1 MVRTTLSRPARRG
14 SAVAGRLAE
23 LALALLVAFAA
34 SAGPSPLGSMPAHAA
49 EPLRV
54 GYSTWVGYGP
64 LFLAREKGYL
74 KEFGVDVEMVL
85 MEDPKVRFTALAA
98 RQLDGLVSTIDTLVL
113 YLKQG
118 NEYQHVLALDDSAG
132 GDGLV
137 ASRSIPDIKGLK
149 GKKVA
154 LVEGSVSHFF
164 LAVLL
169 KQNGL
174 GLRDVEIVNVDSAGN
189 AATAFISKRVDAC
202 VTWEP
207 HLTRAKT
214 TEHGHE
220 LINSAKTPGLITD
233 TLIFRRDVLEKR
245 SKEIRGIA
253 QAWGKAVAYWAEHRD
268 EANAIMS
275 KALGSWLKDPKVFA
289 ETLQGV
295 RYYTLADN
303 RKFFGTPESPGP
315 MLGTVR
321 NSIEVWGEL
330 GKLQSKIE
338 PKGVVSWTALPK

>member
-1 MVRTTLSRPARRG
+1 MI
-14 SAVAGRLAE
+14 GRLVSR
-23 LALALLVAFAA
+23 LSPALAALVAAA
-34 SAGPSPLGSMPAHAA
+34 GTLAA
-49 EPLRV
+49 EPALAAQPLRI

-64 LFLAREKGYL
+64 LFLARDKGYL
-74 KEFGVDVEMVL
+74 KEAGVEVDLRLV
-85 MEDPKVRFTALAA
+85 EDPKVRFTALAA
-98 RQLDGLVSTIDTLVL
+98 GELDGLVSTIDTLTL

-132 GDGLV
+132 GDGVV
-137 ASRSIPDIKGLK
+137 ARKGIPDIKGLK

-169 KQNGL
+169 KQNAL
-174 GLRDVEIVNVDSAGN
+174 GLRDVEVVNVDSAGS
-189 AATAFISKRVDAC
+189 AGTAFISKRVDAA

-220 LINSAKTPGLITD
+220 LINSSKTPGLITD
-233 TLIFRRDVLEKR
+233 TLIFRRQVIESR
-245 SKEIRGIA
+245 AKEIQAIA
-253 QAWGKAVAYWAEHRD
+253 TAWDRAVKYWKENPDDAT
-268 EANAIMS
+268 AMMS

-295 RYYTLADN
+295 KYYTLADN
-303 RKFFGTPESPGP
+303 QRFFGTPDKPGP
-315 MLGTVR
+315 VLTTAR
-321 NSIEVWGEL
+321 NAVDIWGEL
-330 GKLQSKIE
+330 GKVQGKID
-338 PKGVVSWTALPK
+338 PKAGISWAALGK